1 MSRVKASGGRSR
13 KGRAEPPTIR
23 FYPNDPD
30 APVGLESVTPV
41 EPDPSEPS
49 FTIEGRR
56 YAPAPYDPG
65 TLAFQYWQGEVALAR
80 TIRVWEDLFERDAGQ
95 LGVRAGRLRRAER
108 LQGHIRELRREP
120 E

>member
-1 MSRVKASGGRSR
+1 MKESWCSSQPGESRV
-13 KGRAEPPTIR
+13 AEIFRLPSYRT
-23 FYPNDPD
+23 DTD

-65 TLAFQYWQGEVALAR
+65 TLAFQYWQGEVTLAR
-80 TIRVWEDLFERDAGQ
+80 TIRVWEDLFERDFARWHEGRP
-95 LGVRAGRLRRAER
+95 LLVTLRAGKDLN
-108 LQGHIRELRREP
+108 
-120 E
+120 